1 MKNFYNLLYTNDDQ
15 ADRDNIFHFNINEDV
30 RKSFASIKS
39 IVIDLS
45 LLVVGFITI
54 VWVFGALAGVWF

>member
-1 MKNFYNLLYTNDDQ
+1 MKTFYNLLYDNTDQNDQD
-15 ADRDNIFHFNINEDV
+15 DIFHFNINDDV
-30 RKSFASIKS
+30 RKSFKSIKS

-54 VWVFGALAGVWF
+54 VWVFGAISGI